1 MFVLY
6 NIIGII
12 YVLLLNLEVKNLNEE
27 NQRLRKKVDELTE
40 DNNAKDSLLEIAWA
54 IGCDTLQKK
63 TNLIAEKLKSS
74 IELTL
79 NRPYKKMYTDL
90 KDSLNILKKL
100 RTSEKESLTSAQNKL
115 NDLLHAQEESKNSEQ
130 ALLQGTKLLDEQL
143 RKLKAEQLLLME
155 SLEDR
160 KAEQKEIIELN
171 EEISIRDR
179 ELGKLDADIE
189 EKDQKILKLQSELQ
203 ITCKNCKTLRKSARA
218 RS

>member
-63 TNLIAEKLKSS
+63 TNLVAKKLKSS

-79 NRPYKKMYTDL
+79 NRTYKKC
-90 KDSLNILKKL
+90 KRIS
-100 RTSEKESLTSAQNKL
+100 RTV
-115 NDLLHAQEESKNSEQ
+115 
-130 ALLQGTKLLDEQL
+130 
-143 RKLKAEQLLLME
+143 
-155 SLEDR
+155 
-160 KAEQKEIIELN
+160 
-171 EEISIRDR
+171 
-179 ELGKLDADIE
+179 
-189 EKDQKILKLQSELQ
+189 
-203 ITCKNCKTLRKSARA
+203 
-218 RS
+218 